1 MGVEGEI
8 GATGRVELRNSR
20 LGRMDFIKFGTNIAE
35 SILFL
40 KCTIFRELSLHAEVN

>member
-20 LGRMDFIKFGTNIAE
+20 LGRMDFIKFGTNILYF
-35 SILFL
+35 ILKVYYFSRTL
-40 KCTIFRELSLHAEVN
+40 LTC